1 MEVFAIDKPVRKPY
15 FSDDPGRERFWIK
28 FAWVVT
34 IISALILVFAWQFT
48 RSVEF
53 IAALQS
59 WRAVTGVEAL
69 FRFFT
74 FLGDDEFF
82 MVFFS
87 ILIWCVSKTL
97 GFWGAFVL
105 LSSATYSNL
114 IKDIT
119 LLERPPIEG
128 VEHPPGSYAFPSGHT
143 LTAVTVWGYLA
154 ARIQKTSFWIWVFI
168 AIFMIAFSRLVLGY
182 HFLGDVLGGLAFGIP
197 FLLFFLWLSGRAYE
211 NGWLERFSVPVLL
224 VGSLAIPIL
233 LVTVLPGADPP
244 KILGY
249 LGGASVCY
257 ILEKERVRSAV
268 SAPLPFQLLKALAG
282 LAVLFGIIIGL
293 GGLLPSE
300 VTYLGFIRYALGGL
314 WVTLGAPLLF
324 VYLKLSSP
332 EKT

>member
-1 MEVFAIDKPVRKPY
+1 MDHPVRKPY
-15 FSDDPGRERFWIK
+15 FSDDPGREWFWIK
-28 FAWVVT
+28 FAWAVT
-34 IISALILVFAWQFT
+34 ALSVLILIFAWQFT

-53 IAALQS
+53 IAALQG
-59 WRAVTGVEAL
+59 WLAVPGVEVF

-82 MVFFS
+82 MILFS
-87 ILIWCVSKTL
+87 VLIWCVSKTL

-114 IKDIT
+114 IKDLT
-119 LLERPPIEG
+119 LLERPPLEG

-143 LTAVTVWGYLA
+143 LTAITVWGYLA
-154 ARIQKTSFWIWVFI
+154 VRIQKTSFWIWAFI
-168 AIFMIAFSRLVLGY
+168 AIIMIGFSRLVLGY

-197 FLLFFLWLSGRAYE
+197 FLLFFIWLSARVYE
-211 NGWLERFSVPVLL
+211 KGWLDRFSTPVLLAASIAIPVLL
-224 VGSLAIPIL
+224 VA
-233 LVTVLPGADPP
+233 VLPGADPP

-249 LGGASVCY
+249 LAGASFGY
-257 ILEKERVRSAV
+257 IVEKERVRFLV
-268 SAPLPFQLLKALAG
+268 SAPLPFQILKVLVG

-293 GGLLPSE
+293 GGLLPSA

-324 VYLKLSSP
+324 IYLKFSKK
-332 EKT
+332 EGR